1 MLWHKLIGFAV
12 LCLALTQLHLVSSDV
27 AAAAASSN
35 YSTAGC
41 AKNFS
46 RVGDKCLLAV
56 NSWYNWYEADRHCRQ
71 LGGGLLSLQNQT
83 QLQQINTWLNAT
95 ASFTAEFW
103 TSGNMLGQKAD
114 YYWQSTGERASYL
127 PWSTGQPQIYAG
139 DCLVLYA
146 NNYTNWGVNNFRLTV
161 KTCTN
166 WSAHICEQKPQNYT
180 SRICLTPGTYETAQI
195 LI

>member
-1 MLWHKLIGFAV
+1 MLWHKLIAFAV
-12 LCLALTQLHLVSSDV
+12 LCLTLTQLQS
-27 AAAAASSN
+27 AASSN
-35 YSTAGC
+35 STSTAGC

-56 NSWYNWYEADRHCRQ
+56 NSWYNWFEADRHCRQ

-83 QLQQINTWLNAT
+83 QLQQINTWLNTT

-103 TSGNMLGQKAD
+103 TSGNTLGQKGD
-114 YYWQSTGERASYL
+114 YYWQSTGERANYL

-146 NNYTNWGVNNFRLTV
+146 NNYTNWGVTDFRLTV

-166 WSAHICEQKPQNYT
+166 WSAHVCEQKPQNYT
-180 SRICLTPGTYETAQI
+180 ERICLKPGSYESAQI